1 VIWIPIVTILEK
13 LYGSVSPTDFE
24 ERYLSSVK
32 GLNVQVNFAG
42 TTERGWILVHIS
54 GKDQTIVLS
63 LLDREF
69 GLAPYSLEELK
80 RYSLLRGRVAF
91 SCKSENELCV
101 DVPIGTES
109 LNIVV
114 SEKSL
119 QGQLADGKKVPF
131 QRLVELF
138 CLVDHVPIEVKIA
151 EAIKNLSNNVKAVL
165 SERQISLF
173 HNWVQYRFDRLIVL
187 GSLFS
192 DVEQTIKSCR
202 LSRDVIRT
210 ESLGVLEHVVLCKLG
225 TDAIGLIPK
234 LGRHLK
240 SAVLVPF
247 SPKKILKEIGS
258 QPFDA

>member
-1 VIWIPIVTILEK
+1 MPIVTVLEK

-32 GLNVQVNFAG
+32 GLNVKVHFAG
-42 TTERGWILVHIS
+42 TTERGWILLHVS
-54 GKDQTIVLS
+54 GKDQNIVLNF
-63 LLDREF
+63 LDREF
-69 GLAPYSLEELK
+69 GLAPYSLDELK
-80 RYSLLRGRVAF
+80 RFSVLRGRVAF
-91 SCKSENELCV
+91 FCKSENDLCLDLPV
-101 DVPIGTES
+101 GSES
-109 LNIVV
+109 LCAVV

-119 QGQLADGKKVPF
+119 QCQLADGKKVPF
-131 QRLVELF
+131 KRLIELF
-138 CLVDHVPIEVKIA
+138 CLVDHISCEIRFGETIE
-151 EAIKNLSNNVKAVL
+151 NLSKNVNAVL

-192 DVEQTIKSCR
+192 DVEQAIKSCR
-202 LSRDVIRT
+202 LSRDLIRT
-210 ESLGVLEHVVLCKLG
+210 ESLGFLEHVVLCKLG

-234 LGRHLK
+234 LGRFLK

-247 SPKKILKEIGS
+247 SPKKIIKEIGS

>member
-1 VIWIPIVTILEK
+1 MPIVTILEK

-24 ERYLSSVK
+24 ERYLTSVK
-32 GLNVQVNFAG
+32 GLTVQVHFAG
-42 TTERGWILVHIS
+42 TTEQGWILVEVS

-63 LLDREF
+63 LLNREF

-80 RYSLLRGRVAF
+80 RFSLLRGRGAF

-109 LNIVV
+109 LKVV
-114 SEKSL
+114 ISEKSL
-119 QGQLADGKKVPF
+119 RSQLADGKKVPF
-131 QRLVELF
+131 KRLVELF
-138 CLVDHVPIEVKIA
+138 CLVENLPFEVRIT
-151 EAIKNLSNNVKAVL
+151 EAIENLSENVKAVL

-173 HNWVQYRFDRLIVL
+173 HNWIQYRFDRLIVL
-187 GSLFS
+187 GSLVS
-192 DVEQTIKSCR
+192 DVEKTIKSCR

-234 LGRHLK
+234 LGRYLK

-247 SPKKILKEIGS
+247 SPQKIIKEIGS

>member
-1 VIWIPIVTILEK
+1 MPIVTILEK

-32 GLNVQVNFAG
+32 DLAVQVHFAG
-42 TTERGWILVHIS
+42 TTKRGWILVDVS

-69 GLAPYSLEELK
+69 GLAPYSLKELK
-80 RYSLLRGRVAF
+80 RFSLLRGRVAF
-91 SCKSENELCV
+91 FGKNENELYV
-101 DVPIGTES
+101 DLPIGTES
-109 LNIVV
+109 LNVVV

-119 QGQLADGKKVPF
+119 QCQLADGKNVPF
-131 QRLVELF
+131 RRLVELF
-138 CLVDHVPIEVKIA
+138 CLFEHVPFEVRIA
-151 EAIKNLSNNVKAVL
+151 ETIENLSKNVKAVL

-173 HNWVQYRFDRLIVL
+173 HNWIQYRFDRLIVL

-234 LGRHLK
+234 LGNYLK

-247 SPKKILKEIGS
+247 SPKKIIKEIGS
-258 QPFDA
+258 QPFAA

>member
-1 VIWIPIVTILEK
+1 MPIVTVIEK
-13 LYGSVSPTDFE
+13 LYGSVSPRDFE

-32 GLNVQVNFAG
+32 GLSVQVHFAG
-42 TTERGWILVHIS
+42 TTKQGWILVDVS

-80 RYSLLRGRVAF
+80 RFSVLRGRVAF
-91 SCKSENELCV
+91 SCKSENELYV
-101 DVPIGTES
+101 DLPVGPES
-109 LNIVV
+109 LKVV
-114 SEKSL
+114 ISEKSL
-119 QGQLADGKKVPF
+119 RSQLADGKKVPF
-131 QRLVELF
+131 NRLVELF
-138 CLVDHVPIEVKIA
+138 CLVEHLPFEVRIA
-151 EAIKNLSNNVKAVL
+151 ETIENLSENFKAVL
-165 SERQISLF
+165 SERQISMF
-173 HNWVQYRFDRLIVL
+173 HNWIQYRFDRLIVL

-202 LSRDVIRT
+202 LSRNVIRM

-234 LGRHLK
+234 LGRYLK

-247 SPKKILKEIGS
+247 APQKIIKEIGS
-258 QPFDA
+258 QPYYE